1 MNAPLSKLSLPKPHQ
16 YGAVASVYDALMDG
30 VPHAAWLTRMEK
42 AVRERGKSPKS
53 ALDIACGTGLATQLL
68 VERGYAPVVGVDIA
82 PAMIAVAKTKADAG
96 GWGDRAELLVQ
107 DAAELDLGGRQ
118 FDLVIS
124 LFDSFNYI
132 LEPERLKR
140 AMEKLYVHCAPGGV
154 LAFDM
159 NSEYALE
166 TDLFTQRELDGPVKH
181 DWLASFDEASRLC
194 TVKMAFWVTDEET
207 GEERHF
213 SETHLQRAY
222 PLETIEGWLRDVGFV
237 NVEAFGNYGS
247 RKPTRKS
254 DRWLFVAQ
262 RDD

>member
-1 MNAPLSKLSLPKPHQ
+1 
-16 YGAVASVYDALMDG
+16 MDG
-30 VPHAAWLTRMEK
+30 VPHAAWLTRIER
-42 AVRERGKSPKS
+42 AVRERGRSPKS
-53 ALDIACGTGLATQLL
+53 ALDLACGTGLATRLL
-68 VERGYAPVVGVDIA
+68 VERGYAEVVGVDIA
-82 PAMIAVAKTKADAG
+82 PAMVAVAKTKAEAG
-96 GWGDRAELLVQ
+96 GWAERAEFLVQ
-107 DAAELDLGGRQ
+107 DAAELNLGGRS
-118 FDLVIS
+118 FDLIVS

-140 AMEKLYVHCAPGGV
+140 AFERLFLHCAPGGI

-159 NSEYALE
+159 NSEFALE

-181 DWLASFDEASRLC
+181 DWLASFDEEARLC
-194 TVKMAFWVTDEET
+194 TVKMAFWVMDGAT

-222 PLETIEGWLRDVGFV
+222 PLERIEGWLAEVGFSKI
-237 NVEAFGNYGS
+237 EAFGNYGS

-262 RDD
+262 RDA